1 MEKFKNCIKCDF
13 EWHSSD
19 GNRCPVCQTQ
29 DHYSQKVAEGAE
41 FFKGGLFG
49 SGKNSEKMKKIYQA
63 LGLLALVY
71 FLYAL
76 FGGR

>member
-1 MEKFKNCIKCDF
+1 MPKE
-13 EWHSSD
+13 
-19 GNRCPVCQTQ
+19 
-29 DHYSQKVAEGAE
+29 AEYE
-41 FFKGGLFG
+41 ELRLGGMFG
-49 SGKNSEKMKKIYQA
+49 SGENRTRIKKIYQA